1 MKRNWKNPLITGT
14 VILTLTGLL
23 SRFIGFFYRI
33 FLSNAFGA
41 EGMGIYQL
49 IAPVLALSFALTAS
63 GIQTAISKYVAS
75 ETSTHDYHT
84 SFRTLWAGFLM
95 AMALSVACA
104 LAIYLYADT
113 IAVTFLLESRTA
125 PLLRIIALSIPMATV
140 HSCINGYF
148 YGIRKTAI
156 PAVSQLAEQIFRVG
170 SVYLIYYHF
179 KQHNMQPTINFAV
192 AGLVIGEG
200 ASMIVSVVAI
210 LSRAHHVFPSGVRY
224 THGISHPRT
233 SGLHKLYTAPALKSD
248 GRPVVT
254 DAPALLTTYRR
265 ICAKLLQLAVP
276 LSANRLVL
284 NLLQSIE
291 AIYIPNKLMAYGLNN
306 ADALGVYGV
315 LTGMS
320 LPLILFPSAITNS
333 ISVLLLPIVSEADAS
348 GNRDAVRRA
357 ILTSIRYCLLL
368 GFACTAMFLLL
379 GRPAGRLLFH
389 SELAGSFILI
399 LSFICPF
406 MYIASTLGS
415 ILNGLGKTAQTFLY
429 SVVSLLL
436 RLLFVFVA
444 IPLYGIKGYL
454 WGMLA
459 SQILQTLLC
468 TVSALRICSPR
479 HPKNRCST
487 TDSKLFHG

>member
-1 MKRNWKNPLITGT
+1 MKRNWNTPLVTGT

-104 LAIYLYADT
+104 LGIYLYADG
-113 IAVTFLLESRTA
+113 IAVTFLMERRTA

-148 YGIRKTAI
+148 YGIRRTAI
-156 PAVSQLAEQIFRVG
+156 PAFSQLAEQVFRVG
-170 SVYLIYYHF
+170 SVYLIYYF
-179 KQHNMQPTINFAV
+179 FRQHDMKPTISFAV
-192 AGLVIGEG
+192 AGLVIGES

-210 LSRAHHVFPSGVRY
+210 LARAHHVFSAHDRRLPG
-224 THGISHPRT
+224 
-233 SGLHKLYTAPALKSD
+233 APALSS
-248 GRPVVT
+248 
-254 DAPALLTTYRR
+254 YRR
-265 ICAKLLQLAVP
+265 ICGRLLQLAVP

-348 GNRDAVRRA
+348 GNTGAVKRA
-357 ILTSIRYCLLL
+357 IVTSIRYCLLL
-368 GFACTAMFLLL
+368 GFGCTALFLLL

-389 SELAGSFILI
+389 SELAGSFILT

-436 RLLFVFVA
+436 RLLFVFIA
-444 IPLYGIKGYL
+444 IPHYGIKGYL
-454 WGMLA
+454 WGMLT
-459 SQILQTLLC
+459 SQMLQTLLC
-468 TVSALRICSPR
+468 TVSALHISHRSQM
-479 HPKNRCST
+479 
-487 TDSKLFHG
+487 

>member
-1 MKRNWKNPLITGT
+1 MKRNWRNPLITGT
-14 VILTLTGLL
+14 VVLTLTGLL

-95 AMALSVACA
+95 AMALSAACA
-104 LAIYLYADT
+104 LGIYLYADT
-113 IAVTFLLESRTA
+113 IAATFLLERRTA
-125 PLLRIIALSIPMATV
+125 PLLRIIALSIPMATA

-156 PAVSQLAEQIFRVG
+156 PAVSQLAEQFFRVG
-170 SVYLIYYHF
+170 SVYLIYYLF
-179 KQHNMQPTINFAV
+179 RQHHMKPTINFAV
-192 AGLVIGEG
+192 AGLVIGES

-210 LSRAHHVFPSGVRY
+210 LSRAHHVFPSDSRK
-224 THGISHPRT
+224 SRRT
-233 SGLHKLYTAPALKSD
+233 FSPKMHNIRRIPMSGTDAQPVSAGAPASC
-248 GRPVVT
+248 
-254 DAPALLTTYRR
+254 TTYRC
-265 ICAKLLQLAVP
+265 ICARLLQLAVP

-333 ISVLLLPIVSEADAS
+333 ISVLLLPIVSEADANGS
-348 GNRDAVRRA
+348 KDTVRRT
-357 ILTSIRYCLLL
+357 ILTSIRCCLLL

-389 SELAGSFILI
+389 SELAGSFILT

-406 MYIASTLGS
+406 LYIASTLGS
-415 ILNGLGKTAQTFLY
+415 ILNGLGKTAQTFLF

-436 RLLFVFVA
+436 RLLFVFIA

-468 TVSALRICSPR
+468 TLSALHICGPCRPKHR
-479 HPKNRCST
+479 HSIANTK
-487 TDSKLFHG
+487 